1 MNNTNRVSATAR
13 ALRILKALKG
23 HTNFGLSN
31 QEIATAIGETPV
43 NVTRALNTLIE
54 EGLVDQVYGNGGGSH
69 YKFAHS
75 IQMLQ
80 IAQSCISED
89 ERLIARLEE
98 KRRRIRAGSQNN

>member
-43 NVTRALNTLIE
+43 NVTRALNALIE
-54 EGLVDQVYGNGGGSH
+54 
-69 YKFAHS
+69 
-75 IQMLQ
+75 
-80 IAQSCISED
+80 
-89 ERLIARLEE
+89 
-98 KRRRIRAGSQNN
+98 